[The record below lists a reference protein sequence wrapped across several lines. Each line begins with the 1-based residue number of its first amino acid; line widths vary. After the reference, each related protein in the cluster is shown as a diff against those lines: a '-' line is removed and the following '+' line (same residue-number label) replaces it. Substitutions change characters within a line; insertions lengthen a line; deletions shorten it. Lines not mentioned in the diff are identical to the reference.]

1 LVDKSIGKQKV
12 HLVSD
17 GGNKTVRGAET
28 PDSGAAD
35 ASSAPVDR
43 IFSTPRGMLG
53 DFKFGAETAAVFDDM
68 VSRSVPFYGEMQRMA
83 CELAADF
90 ATPGSSLYDFGCATG
105 TTLAALDRV
114 IDRDVRFVGVDNSD
128 EMLAKA
134 RQKLAV
140 ADSGRRIDL
149 INADLNAPAAVNDA
163 SVALLLLTLQ
173 FVRPLYRD
181 KLVRHIAN
189 GLREN
194 GALIMIEKITGSH
207 TLLNRLFIKHYYE
220 YKRVNGYS
228 DLEISQKREA
238 LENVLIPYHYE
249 ENRDML
255 VEAGFRHVE
264 RFFTWYNF
272 CGIVAVK

>member
-1 LVDKSIGKQKV
+1 MVAEKAVAQG
-12 HLVSD
+12 
-17 GGNKTVRGAET
+17 TVRLVPTGG
-28 PDSGAAD
+28 GAAGPP
-35 ASSAPVDR
+35 SVDR
-43 IFSTPRGMLG
+43 LFASPRTTAD

-68 VSRSVPFYGEMQRMA
+68 VSRSVPFYDEMQRMA

-105 TTLAALDRV
+105 TTLVTLNRV
-114 IDRDVRFVGVDNSD
+114 IDRGVRFVGVDNSD

-134 RQKLAV
+134 RQKLAA

-149 INADLNAPAAVNDA
+149 INADLNAPAAVDDA

-173 FVRPLYRD
+173 FVRPLYRN
-181 KLVRHIAN
+181 KLVSHIAA

-194 GALIMIEKITGSH
+194 GALIMIEKITGAH

-249 ENRDML
+249 ENREML
-255 VEAGFRHVE
+255 VGAGFRHVE

>member
-1 LVDKSIGKQKV
+1 MASKDRAGEKVRLVPTA
-12 HLVSD
+12 
-17 GGNKTVRGAET
+17 GG
-28 PDSGAAD
+28 
-35 ASSAPVDR
+35 SSERRPEDPAPVDR
-43 IFSTPRGMLG
+43 IFSEPKPMAS
-53 DFKFGAETAAVFDDM
+53 DFRFGAETAAVFDDM
-68 VSRSVPFYGEMQRMA
+68 VNRSVPFYGEIQRMS

-90 ATPGSSLYDFGCATG
+90 AVPGSALYDFGCATG
-105 TTLAALDRV
+105 TTLLALDQLV
-114 IDRDVRFVGVDNSD
+114 DRNVRFVGIDNSD

-149 INADLNAPAAVNDA
+149 VNVDLNSTTTAAVDDA

-173 FVRPLYRD
+173 FVRPLHRD
-181 KLVRHIAN
+181 RLVRRIAQ

-207 TLLNRLFIKHYYE
+207 TMLNRLFIKHYYD
-220 YKRVNGYS
+220 YKRAKGYS
-228 DLEISQKREA
+228 DLEIAQKREA

-255 VEAGFRHVE
+255 AEAGFRHVE

>member
-1 LVDKSIGKQKV
+1 MP
-12 HLVSD
+12 D
-17 GGNKTVRGAET
+17 GGKEPERRDESPGGA
-28 PDSGAAD
+28 PAAAHPGA
-35 ASSAPVDR
+35 VDQ
-43 IFSTPRGMLG
+43 IFAVPRATAG
-53 DFKFGAETAAVFDDM
+53 DFRFGAETAAVFDDM
-68 VSRSVPFYGEMQRMA
+68 VSRSVPFYGEIQRMA

-90 ATPGSSLYDFGCATG
+90 AVPGSALYDFGCATG
-105 TTLAALDRV
+105 TTLVALDSL
-114 IDRDVRFVGVDNSD
+114 IDRDVRFVGIDNSD

-134 RQKLAV
+134 RQKLA
-140 ADSGRRIDL
+140 AAESGRHIDL
-149 INADLNAPAAVNDA
+149 VNADLNGAAAVDDA

-173 FVRPLYRD
+173 FVRPLHRD
-181 KLVRHIAN
+181 RLIRQIAA
-189 GLREN
+189 GTREN
-194 GALIMIEKITGSH
+194 GALIMIEKITGAH
-207 TLLNRLFIKHYYE
+207 TMLNRLFIKHYYD

-249 ENRDML
+249 ENREML